1 VEAIGLSPELTLPQI
16 RAISSSCAAP
26 IEALVYGYMPVMTTE
41 YCPVSMQKD
50 GCGDAGGCINS
61 NYGIIDE
68 KRKVFRMVK
77 LDSCRIQLLNSDVLL
92 LAEDLGDIKSSGV
105 SKLRADFYIE
115 SPEEIGGII
124 KLYRNYRDMDKYD
137 RSLIERVKAKGF
149 TKGHFYRGVD

>member
-1 VEAIGLSPELTLPQI
+1 
-16 RAISSSCAAP
+16 
-26 IEALVYGYMPVMTTE
+26 
-41 YCPVSMQKD
+41 
-50 GCGDAGGCINS
+50 
-61 NYGIIDE
+61 
-68 KRKVFRMVK
+68 
-77 LDSCRIQLLNSDVLL
+77 VLL